1 MEDNAAVAL
10 GVKVFMRTEKLNR
23 LLSSIERTH
32 IATVYV
38 ADDGDTE
45 ERRQVYDDDWSFDL
59 EVLDLEYDAG
69 LGYGR
74 QQIVEASD
82 EEFLLMVDS
91 DHEIVDIDPMLEP
104 LRARPDLGGVGALMY
119 KRDGVIQAN
128 CHDIYEDGEVLVRDI
143 RGEKPLQ
150 DINGHRLVNFD
161 YIPNAAMFRRACLE
175 EYCWDPEYV
184 IGKDHLDFYLGH
196 KKRTNWNFAAVTDI
210 CLYHN
215 PGGGKTYILN
225 RLDTR
230 KTISSKEYFLE
241 KWGYDQIVMRNHW
254 SESSVNDGK
263 PGTLAG
269 SLANRVGV
277 GSISIGTHA
286 LIMDLHDIGMRAK
299 AHLYWLFQR
308 L

>member
-1 MEDNAAVAL
+1 VVAL
-10 GVKVFMRTEKLNR
+10 GVKVFMRTEKLER
-23 LLSSIERTH
+23 LLSSVEGTR

-45 ERRQVYDDDWSFDL
+45 ERRQVYDDEWSFDL

-91 DHEIVDIDPMLEP
+91 DHEVVDIDPMLEP

-128 CHDIYEDGEVLVRDI
+128 CHDLYEDGGVLVRDI
-143 RGEKPLQ
+143 RGEKQLH
-150 DINGHRLVNFD
+150 DVEGYRLVEFD

-196 KKRTNWNFAAVTDI
+196 KKGTDWSFAAVTDV

-215 PGGGKTYILN
+215 PGGGETYILN

-230 KTISSKEYFLE
+230 KTIASKEYFLD

-254 SESSVNDGK
+254 SGMSAHDGDL
-263 PGTLAG
+263 GALVG
-269 SLANRVGV
+269 SFANRVGV
-277 GSISIGTHA
+277 EPIPADAHA
-286 LIMDLHDIGMRAK
+286 RLMDVHDLGMRAK
-299 AHLYWLFQR
+299 ARLYWLLQR